1 MSAGYTVLGLALLG
15 LASGRCGWL
24 MHEGGHYSLTGN
36 IKLDRHLQMFTY
48 GVGCGMSG
56 SFWRNQHNKH
66 HATPQKVGHDVD
78 LRTMPLVAFHK
89 EVAYNSKG
97 KLLGNKLWAKHQAKL
112 FAPVICE
119 LVSLGWQF
127 FLHPRFAIRTK
138 NFTELAW
145 MASRYL
151 FIYSY
156 FGQFG
161 MAKIV
166 PAYLFYNWVASS
178 YIFTNFAVSHTHLP
192 VNGKD
197 EKVDWVRYSSD
208 YTMNCDDSFLCNWWM
223 SYLNFQIEHHL
234 FPSLP
239 QFRAPLV
246 SPMVKELFDKHG
258 VKYDS
263 RGYFPAMLDTYNNL
277 DQVGSDV
284 FYG

>member
-1 MSAGYTVLGLALLG
+1 
-15 LASGRCGWL
+15 

-97 KLLGNKLWAKHQAKL
+97 KLLGNKLWAKHQVGPAIRFQVNSLLMASTVFQAKL

-156 FGQFG
+156 FG
-161 MAKIV
+161 
-166 PAYLFYNWVASS
+166 
-178 YIFTNFAVSHTHLP
+178 T
-192 VNGKD
+192 
-197 EKVDWVRYSSD
+197 
-208 YTMNCDDSFLCNWWM
+208 
-223 SYLNFQIEHHL
+223 
-234 FPSLP
+234 
-239 QFRAPLV
+239 
-246 SPMVKELFDKHG
+246 
-258 VKYDS
+258 
-263 RGYFPAMLDTYNNL
+263 
-277 DQVGSDV
+277 
-284 FYG
+284 